1 MPIHEPLIA
10 TLLLGT
16 TALAASG
23 CRVSYR
29 ADAAVLAE
37 AARAPFVS
45 RAGVAV
51 EATPASPGAEPVYL
65 SLKGLRV
72 DSAPDPATRQQVVS
86 LPGSGGRRGGG
97 IAMIVL
103 GCIAGAA
110 GLGFTILGLATGSGD
125 DLGTALTLYI
135 GLPLLAGGGAL
146 SIGGGL
152 LYSSA
157 PKRPPDVGTGQPGI
171 RYIPPYVLDQRV
183 PLSPPADPVAPGT
196 KF

>member
-1 MPIHEPLIA
+1 MPIRKTLTT

-16 TALAASG
+16 TALSAG
-23 CRVSYR
+23 CRVAYR

-37 AARAPFVS
+37 AARAPYVS
-45 RAGVAV
+45 RSAIAV
-51 EATPASPGAEPVYL
+51 EATPASPGAEPIYL
-65 SLKGLRV
+65 GLKGLRV

-110 GLGFTILGLATGSGD
+110 GLSFTILGLATGSGD
-125 DLGTALTLYI
+125 DIGTAVTLYI
-135 GLPLLAGGGAL
+135 GLPLLAGGGGLA
-146 SIGGGL
+146 IGGGL
-152 LYSSA
+152 LYASA

-171 RYIPPYVLDQRV
+171 RYIPPFVLDQRV
-183 PLSPPADPVAPGT
+183 PLPPPADPVAPGT